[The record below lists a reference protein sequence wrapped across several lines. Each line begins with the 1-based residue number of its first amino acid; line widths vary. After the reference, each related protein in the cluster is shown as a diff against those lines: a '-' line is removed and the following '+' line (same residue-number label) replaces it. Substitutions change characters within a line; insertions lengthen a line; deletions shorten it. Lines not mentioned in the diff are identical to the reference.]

1 MNEKFGLGT
10 LFLGAQDIQD
20 EQKVRQAFT
29 SPANTICDLYFY
41 RYLFRLKRV
50 QS

>member
-1 MNEKFGLGT
+1 MNKKFGLAT
-10 LFLGAQDIQD
+10 LFLGAEDIQN

-29 SPANTICDLYFY
+29 SPANTICDLYF
-41 RYLFRLKRV
+41 FRLKRV